1 VFEQGTQQGLAVCHS
16 PSSIPSCPARGGYTV
31 CRGGPVCGIGY
42 GAGNGLIGAPCSAC
56 GGKAG
61 FV

>member
-1 VFEQGTQQGLAVCHS
+1 VFEQGASQGLAVCHT
-16 PSSIPSCPARGGYTV
+16 SSIPRCPTRGGYTA

-42 GAGNGLIGAPCSAC
+42 GAGSALIGAPCNDC
-56 GGKAG
+56 CGKAG